1 MSDVPDIFHAQAS
14 ANQTAR
20 TRDISLRCHFKLGF
34 IINLTKS
41 AFVPSQVMLHLG
53 APINTARGLVF
64 PSPASGRSNN
74 SCISS
79 IVRPNPG
86 LCSMPSAGDRAVGF
100 LPCSCPPL
108 HVLSSSS
115 VKSPERSLRHE
126 GRSHFEADPLVISS
140 DLVSSGTLVSPGSC
154 VPRRSSSTPSS
165 HTRPNDRHIHLWMGS
180 GLRSSDDKGCVV
192 ERSVFSPY
200 KLSRAGDCFPQF
212 HRWLCGAH
220 VLVQMDST
228 TVMHYLNRAGGTRSI
243 CLDWKVREIIHWC
256 LSMRITLSAVHISGQ
271 DNVEAD
277 HFS

>member
-1 MSDVPDIFHAQAS
+1 MIHRSHWQYLRFALRSPGELIVYQWKILPFGSATALSFYQPFGSLSSSPAFAGMSDVPDIFHAQAS

-154 VPRRSSSTPSS
+154 VPRRSSSTPY
-165 HTRPNDRHIHLWMGS
+165 L
-180 GLRSSDDKGCVV
+180 
-192 ERSVFSPY
+192 SP
-200 KLSRAGDCFPQF
+200 FP
-212 HRWLCGAH
+212 
-220 VLVQMDST
+220 T
-228 TVMHYLNRAGGTRSI
+228 
-243 CLDWKVREIIHWC
+243 
-256 LSMRITLSAVHISGQ
+256 
-271 DNVEAD
+271 
-277 HFS
+277 